1 MYPSMD
7 DLRYF
12 IEVASVGNISRA
24 AARVASSQPAMSV
37 ALKRLEDS
45 LDARLLDRKNSG
57 VTLTQTGKIVLEQA
71 SSLIRQ
77 WQDLKSE
84 VKNNHEEVGGYFTI
98 GAHPAVANYTM
109 PFFLPQI
116 LKKHPKLHIDV
127 HHEDL
132 SRKVTDAVI
141 SGKIEYGIVINPSK
155 HPDLVIRKLE
165 SDTVHFWFHKKIENE
180 SDLSDEVLICNP
192 DLVQSKDLLTKCDK
206 KGIVFKR
213 VVSSS
218 SLDLAARLAAQK
230 CGVSVLPSRVLT
242 KDQRKRLHVVLEDLS
257 FQDEI
262 CLIHKPNTSASHKVI
277 SQAISSVFAK
287 NEKSK

>member
-1 MYPSMD
+1 MFPSMD

-12 IEVASVGNISRA
+12 IEVATVGNISRA
-24 AARVASSQPAMSV
+24 AARVAISQPAMSV

-57 VTLTQTGKIVLEQA
+57 VTLTPTGKIVLEQA
-71 SSLIRQ
+71 GSLIRQ
-77 WQDLKSE
+77 WQDLKSD
-84 VKNNHEEVGGYFTI
+84 VKNNHDEVGGYFTI

-109 PFFLPQI
+109 PFFLPKI
-116 LKKHPKLHIDV
+116 LKDHPKLHIDI
-127 HHEDL
+127 HHENL

-141 SGKIEYGIVINPSK
+141 SGKIDYGIVINPSR

-165 SDTVHFWFHKKIENE
+165 TDTVNFWFHEKIE
-180 SDLSDEVLICNP
+180 DEAKLGEQVLICNP
-192 DLVQSKDLLTKCDK
+192 DLIQSKDLLTKCDK

-213 VVSSS
+213 VVSST
-218 SLDLAARLAAQK
+218 SLDLAARLASQK

-257 FQDEI
+257 FHDDI
-262 CLIHKPNTSASHKVI
+262 CLIHKPSTSASHKLI

-287 NEKSK
+287 NENTK